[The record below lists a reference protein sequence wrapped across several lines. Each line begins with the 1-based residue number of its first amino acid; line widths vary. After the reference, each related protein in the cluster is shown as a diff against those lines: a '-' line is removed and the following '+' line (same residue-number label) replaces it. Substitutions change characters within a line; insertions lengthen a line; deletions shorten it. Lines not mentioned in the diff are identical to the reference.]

1 MDERAMIRGTYVDP
15 EMKRAT
21 GDHAKAILKQFY
33 KDLQAWINA
42 GFPVH
47 RSFKI
52 DRAVCSQLMTYTKN
66 EGYYDYILDVTCGAL
81 KREFQE
87 AGLDTIY
94 PFNPVPGNE
103 NDLGKSYNEEFAR
116 ETFYSNEARLNW
128 IWEHSK

>member
-21 GDHAKAILKQFY
+21 DDHAKAILKQFY

-47 RSFKI
+47 PSFRI
-52 DRAVCSQLMTYTKN
+52 ENAMCSQLMAYTKN
-66 EGYYDYILDVTCGAL
+66 EGYIRDVTCEAL
-81 KREFQE
+81 KREFRE
-87 AGLDTIY
+87 AGLCPIY
-94 PFNPVPGNE
+94 PFNPVSKKE
-103 NDLGKSYNEEFAR
+103 NSKGLTFDKEFIYK
-116 ETFYSNEARLNW
+116 TFYSNKARLKW

>member
-21 GDHAKAILKQFY
+21 DDHAKAILKQFY

-47 RSFKI
+47 PSFRI
-52 DRAVCSQLMTYTKN
+52 ECAMCSQLMTYTEN
-66 EGYYDYILDVTCGAL
+66 AGYYGYICDVTLGAL
-81 KREFQE
+81 KREFCE
-87 AGLDTIY
+87 AGLCTVY
-94 PFNPVPGNE
+94 PFNPAE
-103 NDLGKSYNEEFAR
+103 ESEHDLGKSFNEEFAR
-116 ETFYSNEARLNW
+116 ETFYENEARLNW